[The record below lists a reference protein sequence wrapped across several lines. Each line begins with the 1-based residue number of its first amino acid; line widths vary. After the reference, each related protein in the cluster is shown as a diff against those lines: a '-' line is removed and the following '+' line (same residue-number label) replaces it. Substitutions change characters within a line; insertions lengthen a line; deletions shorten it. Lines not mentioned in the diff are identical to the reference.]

1 MILAKELRIGSLINV
16 NHQVRID
23 NTEELLLINPTFI
36 IEKIDEDGDIIIY
49 SEFENLHISCNLED
63 IEPIPITEDVLVKL
77 EKIEKKADGLFILK
91 LPFNYEIRIIEGKKG
106 YTFWV
111 QNTMISA
118 SIDHIHQLQNL
129 YFTLTNEE
137 LKNKRK

>member
-1 MILAKELRIGSLINV
+1 MIEAKELNEGNFVIYNGVMMKVSEKRSPKPLA
-16 NHQVRID
+16 D
-23 NTEELLLINPTFI
+23 KKYSDKYI
-36 IEKIDEDGDIIIY
+36 IELFDGSGLIDCTLNE
-49 SEFENLHISCNLED
+49 
-63 IEPIPITEDVLVKL
+63 IEPIPLTEYILLEL

-91 LPFNYEIRIIEGKKG
+91 LHFNYEIRIIEGKKG

-118 SIDHIHQLQNL
+118 SIDHLHQLQNL

>member
-1 MILAKELRIGSLINV
+1 MIEAKELNEGNFVIYNGVVMKVSEKRSPKPLK
-16 NHQVRID
+16 D
-23 NTEELLLINPTFI
+23 KKYSDKYI
-36 IEKIDEDGDIIIY
+36 IELFDGAGLIDCTLDE
-49 SEFENLHISCNLED
+49 
-63 IEPIPITEDVLVKL
+63 IEPIPLTEYILLEL

-91 LPFNYEIRIIEGKKG
+91 LNFDYEIRIIEGKKG

-111 QNTMISA
+111 QNTMISS